1 MKNIHNKCE
10 NSLEILLNKAIG
22 EQEELKRSVL
32 SVMTHDV
39 IADRMEGLLDEDVEI
54 DRYQLGVTVIAVR
67 KLLRAVL
74 EE

>member
-10 NSLEILLNKAIG
+10 NSLEILLNKAIA

-32 SVMTHDV
+32 SVLTHDV

>member
-10 NSLEILLNKAIG
+10 NSLEILLNKAIA